1 MFRHLFSA
9 SRFAFMTISRSRLI
23 SNWRVRSACASA
35 LRVALASISLRMTWT
50 LGLGTGD
57 SAVVFLSCMVVLY
70 HQSRK
75 MEAETL
81 FIFDYFVVYYQ

>member
-35 LRVALASISLRMTWT
+35 LRVALANISLSIALTSE
-50 LGLGTGD
+50 GTEGSSD
-57 SAVVFLSCMVVLY
+57 VVFLSCMVVLY
-70 HQSRK
+70 HHSRK
-75 MEAETL
+75 REDL
-81 FIFDYFVVYYQ
+81 F